1 MYILATNEQ
10 VDLWNEFI
18 QKRNNNQT
26 EHLFSADHLCE
37 VDDPKNILRN
47 MLTVDVLNNFNNNG
61 VPPHNLKL
69 KIGDICIVMRNLA
82 RKEGLTNNTRVQITK
97 ISKFCIRVQTL
108 SAEPKVFLIPRIRF
122 KFRLPFGQSFQ
133 LLRTQFPLRLAY
145 CISINKSQGQEYDY
159 SLSDLIQTSFRSWTS
174 IFQRLQIRMD
184 YLRNKE
190 AEDVVQQIRGNR
202 K

>member
-1 MYILATNEQ
+1 
-10 VDLWNEFI
+10 
-18 QKRNNNQT
+18 
-26 EHLFSADHLCE
+26 
-37 VDDPKNILRN
+37 

-159 SLSDLIQTSFRSWTS
+159 SLLDLIQPPFAHGQAYVAFSRGN
-174 IFQRLQIRMD
+174 D
-184 YLRNKE
+184 ANKIYILVN
-190 AEDVVQQIRGNR
+190 DQQIEDSCVVIDNYVYHELLENV
-202 K
+202 

>member
-1 MYILATNEQ
+1 M
-10 VDLWNEFI
+10 
-18 QKRNNNQT
+18 
-26 EHLFSADHLCE
+26 
-37 VDDPKNILRN
+37 
-47 MLTVDVLNNFNNNG
+47 
-61 VPPHNLKL
+61 
-69 KIGDICIVMRNLA
+69 A
-82 RKEGLTNNTRVQITK
+82 RKGLTNNTRVQITK

-133 LLRTQFPLRLAY
+133 LLRTQFPPRLAC
-145 CISINKSQGQEYDY
+145 CISTNKHQGQEYDY

-190 AEDVVQQIRGNR
+190 AEDVVQQIRGIGNSNIVTR
-202 K
+202 